1 MSWCITCEEYL
12 CPPPRK
18 AGGLESK
25 GREVERE
32 MAARLPE
39 GWWIS
44 LDEEGSRCLGVNR
57 PSLSQLDGAKREFSA
72 RFSDFDLKKAAL
84 PNK

>member
-1 MSWCITCEEYL
+1 MI
-12 CPPPRK
+12 R
-18 AGGLESK
+18 
-25 GREVERE
+25 VRE
-32 MAARLPE
+32 MAALLSE
-39 GWWIS
+39 GWWMS

-57 PSLSQLDGAKREFSA
+57 PSLSQLDRAKRELSA